1 MRKGSNDKGVGAMQE
16 LNANSVLS
24 MSAMRCNK
32 RHGGAHRAVP

>member
-1 MRKGSNDKGVGAMQE
+1 MRMGSNDKGVRAMHE

-24 MSAMRCNK
+24 TSAIRCNK